1 MARSAG
7 SIEQIGATILRIA
20 LGIIYVMHAYLALFV
35 FGPADAAAYQ
45 RDIGLPF
52 PELGVWYLIAA
63 HGLGGIMMILGVFT
77 RWAALANVP
86 IMFVALLLVHLKQGF
101 FMTKDGGYEYV
112 FLLLAATIAQV
123 FLGGGGV
130 TLRRSG

>member
-35 FGPADAAAYQ
+35 FGPAGAASEQ
-45 RDIGLPF
+45 RHIGLPF

-112 FLLLAATIAQV
+112 FLVLAATIAQV
-123 FLGGGGV
+123 FLGGGTL

>member
-7 SIEQIGATILRIA
+7 SIEQIGATVLRIA

-35 FGPADAAAYQ
+35 FGPAGTAAYQ
-45 RDIGLPF
+45 RNIGLPF

-63 HGLGGIMMILGVFT
+63 HGLGGIMLILGVFT

>member
-35 FGPADAAAYQ
+35 FGPPDAAAYQ

-112 FLLLAATIAQV
+112 FLLLAATVAQV